1 MMAHNRCLSPW
12 PDIVDMGCFGRWCYL
27 RAPRDELAPCGQQLL
42 RARNVAIMITHNA
55 QNAPGIGTGQLLANA
70 ATFFQQQ
77 NMSACRIRCWQEG
90 QMGKFDNR
98 FLGVG
103 IAVGVGV
110 GIATD
115 NLAIGLAIGIALGLA
130 IGRWR
135 KPEA

>member
-1 MMAHNRCLSPW
+1 
-12 PDIVDMGCFGRWCYL
+12 
-27 RAPRDELAPCGQQLL
+27 
-42 RARNVAIMITHNA
+42 MITHDP
-55 QNAPGIGTGQLLANA
+55 QSAPGIGAGQLLANA